1 MYDESLDKIYHRSQ
15 GVWVSYPRYYYYV
28 GKQMEGQMTNAL
40 SLYKY
45 LRNQDVPGMLEYDR
59 FMTFFNRW
67 YGQSIRMYSRSLGAP
82 RMKTMGVAAMNDVA
96 VEESAISADFDSAP
110 MAVQTEEAEEDTGGM
125 PLPEAGEALR
135 TNFAETAFFYP
146 QLHTNEQ
153 GEVVIA
159 FTIPESLTRWN
170 FVGYA
175 HTKDMQVGTVE
186 EKVTTSKD

>member
-1 MYDESLDKIYHRSQ
+1 
-15 GVWVSYPRYYYYV
+15 
-28 GKQMEGQMTNAL
+28 
-40 SLYKY
+40 
-45 LRNQDVPGMLEYDR
+45 
-59 FMTFFNRW
+59 
-67 YGQSIRMYSRSLGAP
+67 
-82 RMKTMGVAAMNDVA
+82 MGVAAMNDVA

-125 PLPEAGEALR
+125 SLPEAGEALR

-159 FTIPESLTRWN
+159 FTIPESLTRWS

-186 EKVTTSKD
+186 EKVTTSKDFMLRPNMPRFLRVGDETQIAATIQNVSEKEAKGEVRFILFNPVNEQVYRTQKARFSVNAGQTGSVKCSPNYGQF